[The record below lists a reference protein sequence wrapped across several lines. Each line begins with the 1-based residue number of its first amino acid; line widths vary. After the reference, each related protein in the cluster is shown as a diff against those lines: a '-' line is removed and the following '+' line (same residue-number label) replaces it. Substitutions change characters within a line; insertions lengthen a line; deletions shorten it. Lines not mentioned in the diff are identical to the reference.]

1 MLILVGLILVFV
13 GIPFVI
19 SFIVILP
26 EILENRQ
33 RGVDG
38 WRTLPG
44 GYKQI
49 LVTFDD
55 FHKYYTINPDAYKLK
70 TDFDTHPVRDNFIF
84 QFSSYREWKKYQRWL
99 DDGVLL
105 EKNYNNEEAFADI
118 VQSDLDTM
126 QEKHIQWLEARKK
139 EFEEQRKK
147 YLEG

>member
-1 MLILVGLILVFV
+1 MLIVGLILVFV
-13 GIPFVI
+13 GIPLIV
-19 SFIVILP
+19 SFAVILP
-26 EILENRQ
+26 DISEDRK
-33 RGVDG
+33 RGVDD

>member
-1 MLILVGLILVFV
+1 MLIVGLILVFV
-13 GIPFVI
+13 GIPLIVPFA
-19 SFIVILP
+19 VILP
-26 EILENRQ
+26 VISEDRK
-33 RGVDG
+33 RGVDD

-70 TDFDTHPVRDNFIF
+70 TDFDTHPIRDNFIF